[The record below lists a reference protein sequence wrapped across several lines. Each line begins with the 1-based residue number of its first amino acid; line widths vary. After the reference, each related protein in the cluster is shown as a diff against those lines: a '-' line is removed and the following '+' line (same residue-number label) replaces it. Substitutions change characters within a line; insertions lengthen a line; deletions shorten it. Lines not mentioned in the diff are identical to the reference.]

1 MGANTDRR
9 VPVTK
14 ILASGTLTMRLAREK
29 KKEKKSNNSFEHQAV
44 PLWLVFGHKKHNN
57 NKKKRNTQFN
67 VCFFLDSFF
76 IELSPTLSQKTTDP
90 TAHWKKC
97 KINYE
102 CH

>member
-29 KKEKKSNNSFEHQAV
+29 KKEKRVTIHLNTKRYRFG
-44 PLWLVFGHKKHNN
+44 LCLVTKKNNN